1 MLVPRKTPSLHRK
14 INKINLKFVF
24 SQEVRNKNYS
34 TIHQPQPTD
43 ISFSFTME
51 VVAATSLVSYSEL
64 GTVVIT
70 LIISLRKKREEAI

>member
-14 INKINLKFVF
+14 INKINLKFAF

-43 ISFSFTME
+43 TSFSFTME
-51 VVAATSLVSYSEL
+51 VVATTSLVSYSEL